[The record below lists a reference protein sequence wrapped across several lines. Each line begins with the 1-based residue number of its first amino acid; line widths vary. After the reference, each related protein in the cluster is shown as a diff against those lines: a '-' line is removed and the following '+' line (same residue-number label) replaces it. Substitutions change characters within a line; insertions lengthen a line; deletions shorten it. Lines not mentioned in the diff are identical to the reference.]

1 MNLCYTLPDELFE
14 KVRPVLKGEKIIYC
28 LPLDLNLNGEFTK
41 FGWTV
46 VTRRRLVVISDD
58 QIGEIIEL
66 SEADEIICSH
76 EVNGGILIA
85 RQDGSDRL
93 LARFSMRYLTQYSY
107 VARGA
112 TLFCRGDSR
121 VLENQEREKYC
132 PKCGKVLPGTQ
143 GCPRCAKS
151 GRMFRRF
158 LELCGSY
165 AIRLSAITIL
175 MAATSAITVS
185 QQYVNRR
192 FIDNVLVPA
201 TGTLGEISAFFF
213 TMLLLTGAAL
223 ALTAFNTIWSNSLG
237 TRISRDLRARVYAK
251 INQLSLEFI
260 SSRQAGE
267 LMNRVV
273 HDTSHIRAFMEH
285 AFAQMFTRIFI
296 MAGAL
301 IAMVT
306 MNFKLALLTLAFAPA
321 AFALIRAFRRMERR
335 LWRQQWRFD
344 DKVNNRLQDV
354 ISGIRVVKSFG
365 QEKRETERFESYVDR
380 MTHIQKRN
388 ELFWATLYP
397 FITLIIT
404 SGTFLIY
411 YLGGR
416 DVLNDRMTPGQLIQF
431 IAYANMLYMPLQFVS
446 RLPRMIM
453 RLKTSIERINDIL
466 DEEPKIADS
475 PDAVDIEIK
484 GDVEFKNITF
494 GYKSYQPVLENIN
507 LSVRKGEMIGLVG
520 SSGTGKSTMI
530 NLLMRLY
537 DPDEGSILIDGV
549 PITAISKNSLHR
561 QIGVVLQETYLFS
574 GTLLEN
580 IRYANPDA
588 SRIEVIRAAK
598 IANAHDFITH
608 FPNGY
613 DTYVGEHGYTLSGGE
628 RQRIAIAR
636 AILHNPRIII
646 LDEATSSLD
655 TETEYQIQEALERL
669 IAGRTTFAIAHRL
682 STLRMVD
689 RIVVLDN
696 HRIAEV
702 GSHNELMRKKGIYYK
717 MVMAQLEMHSVRK

>member
-1 MNLCYTLPDELFE
+1 
-14 KVRPVLKGEKIIYC
+14 
-28 LPLDLNLNGEFTK
+28 
-41 FGWTV
+41 
-46 VTRRRLVVISDD
+46 
-58 QIGEIIEL
+58 
-66 SEADEIICSH
+66 
-76 EVNGGILIA
+76 
-85 RQDGSDRL
+85 
-93 LARFSMRYLTQYSY
+93 
-107 VARGA
+107 
-112 TLFCRGDSR
+112 
-121 VLENQEREKYC
+121 
-132 PKCGKVLPGTQ
+132 
-143 GCPRCAKS
+143 
-151 GRMFRRF
+151 
-158 LELCGSY
+158 
-165 AIRLSAITIL
+165 
-175 MAATSAITVS
+175 
-185 QQYVNRR
+185 
-192 FIDNVLVPA
+192 
-201 TGTLGEISAFFF
+201 
-213 TMLLLTGAAL
+213 
-223 ALTAFNTIWSNSLG
+223 
-237 TRISRDLRARVYAK
+237 
-251 INQLSLEFI
+251 
-260 SSRQAGE
+260 
-267 LMNRVV
+267 
-273 HDTSHIRAFMEH
+273 
-285 AFAQMFTRIFI
+285 
-296 MAGAL
+296 
-301 IAMVT
+301 
-306 MNFKLALLTLAFAPA
+306 
-321 AFALIRAFRRMERR
+321 
-335 LWRQQWRFD
+335 
-344 DKVNNRLQDV
+344 
-354 ISGIRVVKSFG
+354 
-365 QEKRETERFESYVDR
+365 
-380 MTHIQKRN
+380 
-388 ELFWATLYP
+388 
-397 FITLIIT
+397 
-404 SGTFLIY
+404 
-411 YLGGR
+411 
-416 DVLNDRMTPGQLIQF
+416 
-431 IAYANMLYMPLQFVS
+431 
-446 RLPRMIM
+446 MIM

-549 PITAISKNSLHR
+549 PINAISKNNLHS

-598 IANAHDFITH
+598 IANSHDFITN

-669 IAGRTTFAIAHRL
+669 IEGRTTFAIAHRL
-682 STLRMVD
+682 SNLRKVD

-702 GSHNELMRKKGIYYK
+702 GSHNELIRKKGIYYK